1 MTTTST
7 EYDETYDE
15 TYYEIGLEESETV
28 YTLTYYNIYMTADNV
43 DGTGMIYVM
52 WKDNLLVR
60 SPNLP

>member
-7 EYDETYDE
+7 EEIVPEDYETE
-15 TYYEIGLEESETV
+15 

-60 SPNLP
+60 SLNLP